1 MVPESGS
8 LELSPALMKDDPQ
21 HWASAYDFGVEK
33 NVFNPRYHSSAELNY
48 ILSGLE
54 NEFPDSAEFHGGD
67 DLVSMLIRWLK
78 ITKNVRVSIRAM
90 GPCDQVF
97 LGGNVG

>member
-1 MVPESGS
+1 
-8 LELSPALMKDDPQ
+8 MKDDPQ